1 MDPAQELQIVEEMIA
16 VVGMITL
23 RKIEDDIRIEV
34 MIEIESK
41 NYAETRGM
49 NLHRAKRS
57 RAPNEVPAIQIM
69 IQIAIVIVD
78 GEKKRVVVVEVVVGV
93 GIGIG
98 IGIETITEVTD
109 DTRVNT

>member
-1 MDPAQELQIVEEMIA
+1 MDPAQELQIVGEMNV

-34 MIEIESK
+34 MIEIESR
-41 NYAETRGM
+41 NYEETRGM
-49 NLHRAKRS
+49 NRHHAKRS
-57 RAPNEVPAIQIM
+57 RALNGVPVIQIM

-78 GEKKRVVVVEVVVGV
+78 GEKKRVVEVKVVVGV